1 MSAVYG
7 ISGFVEGF
15 MGGRDK
21 RNEWEDRK
29 LDRARQAKFDELSV
43 GADKRS
49 AEEHARRIRILDQQI
64 AGTDKAL
71 AAQAAEEKMYLE
83 SVDATKAAMDADQ
96 AGMGIPGV
104 DVAPAA
110 PPAPAATSGRQ
121 SLPLGLPSMD
131 SRSAA
136 MMERMAPA
144 DVVAA
149 QAAKSSIPVSLPST
163 LPLGRPGATTAIAP
177 PRALVEAVQKQNADI
192 GPAGGPTPKVDL
204 AALYDQIE
212 KQSAALG
219 LTGVAIPV
227 YDGKTTDAAYAEAKK
242 RAAAAADAERED
254 AQTVENL
261 RRQAFEDGPL
271 PIEWRRDAAEKLRGM
286 GYIPAD
292 PQGKTLKKVG
302 VGAPVNMEA
311 APGPRIGKTP
321 PPDSSLKTSFDKY
334 TASMGSTVPA
344 SAPPVVKQMSAT
356 AAETLKAT
364 STPAIDAA
372 AQAASMGL
380 PKPKPGAKVTEATRD
395 KYAKGFMD
403 HYMKVGA
410 PMVLEG
416 FLKTGQFDKA
426 TAFQEFISRT
436 ETKAGMDNW
445 AKAAFAASTGDM
457 DAFAD
462 NVLQA
467 YNRLGYFGDDT
478 TIVEDES
485 GFTHDK
491 AGNIT
496 GAKITFKDEKTGN
509 TFDQVFTDPN
519 DLVKMGITLL
529 APDQAFEYFY
539 KQQEAAVTASLGLKK
554 EQAATEKAD
563 KTALDNRIDVIMEQ
577 SSDPLNP
584 RKDADG
590 NPLPPMTYA
599 EARAEAAA
607 QLGADQTAGAGVPAA
622 PPVAHRPGA

>member
-149 QAAKSSIPVSLPST
+149 QAAKSSLPAT
-163 LPLGRPGATTAIAP
+163 LPLGRPGATAPVAP
-177 PRALVEAVQKQNADI
+177 PRALVEAVQKQEAQVTADNS
-192 GPAGGPTPKVDL
+192 
-204 AALYDQIE
+204 ALYDQID

-227 YDGKTTDAAYAEAKK
+227 YDGKTTDAEYAKAKK

-485 GFTHDK
+485 GFTRDK

-539 KQQEAAVTASLGLKK
+539 KQQEAAVTALN
-554 EQAATEKAD
+554 
-563 KTALDNRIDVIMEQ
+563 NRIDVIMEQ

-607 QLGADQTAGAGVPAA
+607 QLGADPTAGADVPAA
-622 PPVAHRPGA
+622 PPVAYRPGA

>member
-7 ISGFVEGF
+7 IAGFVEGF

-29 LDRARQAKFDELSV
+29 LDRARQAKFDELAV

-149 QAAKSSIPVSLPST
+149 QAAKSSLPAT
-163 LPLGRPGATTAIAP
+163 LPLGRPGATAPVAP
-177 PRALVEAVQKQNADI
+177 PRALVEAVQKQEAQVTADNS
-192 GPAGGPTPKVDL
+192 
-204 AALYDQIE
+204 ALYDQID

-227 YDGKTTDAAYAEAKK
+227 YDGKTTDAEYAKAKK

-311 APGPRIGKTP
+311 APGPQIGKTP

-344 SAPPVVKQMSAT
+344 SAPPVVKKMSAT

-485 GFTHDK
+485 GFTRDK

-554 EQAATEKAD
+554 EQAATEKA
-563 KTALDNRIDVIMEQ
+563 
-577 SSDPLNP
+577 
-584 RKDADG
+584 
-590 NPLPPMTYA
+590 

-607 QLGADQTAGAGVPAA
+607 QLGADPTAGADVPAA
-622 PPVAHRPGA
+622 PPVAYRPGA

>member
-149 QAAKSSIPVSLPST
+149 QAAKSSLPAT
-163 LPLGRPGATTAIAP
+163 LPLGRPGATAPVAP
-177 PRALVEAVQKQNADI
+177 PRALVEAVQKQEAQVTADNS
-192 GPAGGPTPKVDL
+192 
-204 AALYDQIE
+204 ALYDQID

-227 YDGKTTDAAYAEAKK
+227 YDGKTTDAEYAKAKK

-485 GFTHDK
+485 GFTRDK

-554 EQAATEKAD
+554 EQAATEKA
-563 KTALDNRIDVIMEQ
+563 
-577 SSDPLNP
+577 
-584 RKDADG
+584 
-590 NPLPPMTYA
+590 

-607 QLGADQTAGAGVPAA
+607 QLGADPTAGAGVPAA
-622 PPVAHRPGA
+622 PPVAYRPGA

>member
-7 ISGFVEGF
+7 IAGFVEGF

-149 QAAKSSIPVSLPST
+149 QAAKSSLPAT
-163 LPLGRPGATTAIAP
+163 LPLGRPGATAPVAP
-177 PRALVEAVQKQNADI
+177 PRALVEAVQKQEAQVTADNS
-192 GPAGGPTPKVDL
+192 
-204 AALYDQIE
+204 ALYDQID

-311 APGPRIGKTP
+311 APGPQIGKTP

-344 SAPPVVKQMSAT
+344 SAPPVVKKMSAT

-485 GFTHDK
+485 GFTRDK

-554 EQAATEKAD
+554 EQAATEKA
-563 KTALDNRIDVIMEQ
+563 
-577 SSDPLNP
+577 
-584 RKDADG
+584 
-590 NPLPPMTYA
+590 

-607 QLGADQTAGAGVPAA
+607 QLGADPTAGAGVPAA
-622 PPVAHRPGA
+622 PPVAYRPGA

>member
-7 ISGFVEGF
+7 IAGFVEGF

-149 QAAKSSIPVSLPST
+149 QAAKSSLPAT
-163 LPLGRPGATTAIAP
+163 LPLGRPGATAPVAP
-177 PRALVEAVQKQNADI
+177 PRALVEAVQKQEAQVTADNS
-192 GPAGGPTPKVDL
+192 
-204 AALYDQIE
+204 ALYDQID

-227 YDGKTTDAAYAEAKK
+227 YDGKTTDAEYAKAKK

-436 ETKAGMDNW
+436 ETKAGMANW
-445 AKAAFAASTGDM
+445 AKAAFAVSTGDM

-467 YNRLGYFGDDT
+467 GNRLGYFGDDT
-478 TIVEDES
+478 TIVKDES
-485 GFTHDK
+485 GFTRDK

-519 DLVKMGITLL
+519 DLVKLVMLL
-529 APDQAFEYFY
+529 APELAFEYFY

-554 EQAATEKAD
+554 EQAATEKA
-563 KTALDNRIDVIMEQ
+563 
-577 SSDPLNP
+577 
-584 RKDADG
+584 
-590 NPLPPMTYA
+590 

-607 QLGADQTAGAGVPAA
+607 QLGADPTAGADVPAA
-622 PPVAHRPGA
+622 PPVAYRPGA